1 MYDDFFDFVYQK
13 KGVCAAFVIIVIVS
27 LSVSWLMLDDWRN
40 SEMHYSTDGAVE
52 RIESGV
58 ERTADKIDSAKRA
71 VEKAEETIGSAS
83 ERIERSAGAAEKI
96 AGGIAE
102 VERGL
107 DDCIQRGGRIKNILS
122 DIEAEH
128 RQRTQG
134 TSKAG
139 LAK

>member
-1 MYDDFFDFVYQK
+1 MYDDFFDFVCQN
-13 KGVCAAFVIIVIVS
+13 KGICAAFVVIVIVS
-27 LSVSWLMLDDWRN
+27 LAVSWFMLDDWRN
-40 SEMHYSTDGAVE
+40 SEMHDSTDGAVE

-58 ERTADKIDSAKRA
+58 ERTAEKIDSAKRA

-122 DIEAEH
+122 DIEAEN
-128 RQRTQG
+128 RQREA
-134 TSKAG
+134 SASSAG
-139 LAK
+139 MAK